1 MLMARILVVEDTN
14 EVRRAITAILKSG
27 HHDVSAVTGG
37 RQALELL
44 KRKSFDLVITDML
57 MPEVGGMEILTYL
70 CTLPKRPLVVAMSGG
85 GPGLPAE
92 KALLGTDFMADA
104 FLEKPIEKRDLLAV
118 IDKLLSKAAA

>member
-1 MLMARILVVEDTN
+1 MAKILVVEDTN
-14 EVRRAITAILKSG
+14 EVRRAITAILQSGG
-27 HHDVSAVTGG
+27 HHDVSAVNGG

-44 KRKSFDLVITDML
+44 KRQSFDLVMTDML

-70 CTLPKRPLVVAMSGG
+70 CTLSKRPLVIAMSGG